1 MIRRP
6 PRTTRTYTL
15 FPYTTL
21 CRSAA
26 AAGRQRPDGRPG
38 PVRRWARA
46 TARAIPAVGGRSTLA
61 ASRPEEQTMRSSH
74 LQVLTLLLGCTL
86 HVFAQ
91 STDGQPPI
99 AQAMPAERFK
109 AAGLDKPTPEE
120 VANLHTRSDKGRE
133 GKRREET
140 SNP

>member
-61 ASRPEEQTMRSSH
+61 ASRPEEQTMRSSI
-74 LQVLTLLLGCTL
+74 LLVFTLLLACTL
-86 HVFAQ
+86 PVFAQ
-91 STDGQPPI
+91 STAAQPPNE
-99 AQAMPAERFK
+99 QARNS
-109 AAGLDKPTPEE
+109 
-120 VANLHTRSDKGRE
+120 VV
-133 GKRREET
+133 
-140 SNP
+140 

>member
-46 TARAIPAVGGRSTLA
+46 TVRAIPAVGGRSTLA
-61 ASRPEEQTMRSSH
+61 APRPEEQTMRSSIM
-74 LQVLTLLLGCTL
+74 LVFTLLLGYPL
-86 HVFAQ
+86 PVLAH
-91 STDGQPPI
+91 STAAQPPI
-99 AQAMPAERFK
+99 EQAMTRDKFK
-109 AAGLDKPTPEE
+109 AVGLDKPKPMETANPNTRRTTPPTP
-120 VANLHTRSDKGRE
+120 HT
-133 GKRREET
+133 
-140 SNP
+140 

>member
-46 TARAIPAVGGRSTLA
+46 TARAIPAVGGRSTLDD
-61 ASRPEEQTMRSSH
+61 SRPEEQTMRSSI
-74 LQVLTLLLGCTL
+74 LLVFTLLLGNTL
-86 HVFAQ
+86 PVFAQ
-91 STDGQPPI
+91 FTAAQPPHE
-99 AQAMPAERFK
+99 QAMNADTLK
-109 AAGLDKPTPEE
+109 SAAMPKLSHWDLDHTNQWPHRPTNNTTPKD
-120 VANLHTRSDKGRE
+120 HD
-133 GKRREET
+133 
-140 SNP
+140 P